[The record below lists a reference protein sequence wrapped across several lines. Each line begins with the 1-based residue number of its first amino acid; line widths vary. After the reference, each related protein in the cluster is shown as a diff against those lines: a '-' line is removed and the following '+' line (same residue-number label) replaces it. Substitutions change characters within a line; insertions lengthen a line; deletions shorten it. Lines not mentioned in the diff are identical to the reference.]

1 MRVDL
6 YCTHSY
12 ALLERNKRNTH
23 LVNLKLQKM
32 EQKIGQFNDIHF
44 NMHHKTTKYI
54 LGVTK
59 EDTIRVKLF
68 SS

>member
-1 MRVDL
+1 
-6 YCTHSY
+6 
-12 ALLERNKRNTH
+12 
-23 LVNLKLQKM
+23 M

-68 SS
+68 SSWNFLLQNMHLLAAMKVF

>member
-1 MRVDL
+1 
-6 YCTHSY
+6 
-12 ALLERNKRNTH
+12 
-23 LVNLKLQKM
+23 M

-68 SS
+68 LS